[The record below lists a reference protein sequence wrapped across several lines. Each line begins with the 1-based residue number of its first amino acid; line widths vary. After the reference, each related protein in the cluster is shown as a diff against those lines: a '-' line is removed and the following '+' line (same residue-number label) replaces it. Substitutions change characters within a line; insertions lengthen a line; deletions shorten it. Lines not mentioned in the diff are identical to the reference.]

1 MLHAFYRN
9 TTKYAFKNMKNKKMF
24 VKTLRAKRPYKIAKV
39 KWCSK
44 NMQALYSYLH
54 SELIYMLC
62 RFIPYSIILRAEL
75 RGIEWFQFR
84 LYVRPTKGI
93 NIGIYLYDIN

>member
-1 MLHAFYRN
+1 MI
-9 TTKYAFKNMKNKKMF
+9 KNKYF
-24 VKTLRAKRPYKIAKV
+24 IIDFIE
-39 KWCSK
+39 K
-44 NMQALYSYLH
+44 NLH